1 MSSYVNDDYFRND
14 IQARL
19 NNEFFAP
26 QVPFRF
32 MDLLAELRLHIAEY
46 TLSHRSV
53 LQWQWTTHSRCE
65 EGRPLAHPWRL
76 GVDRC
81 IDSVGPSTGSKTEY
95 EGHCRLSNLWSA
107 APSTLFMKSGI
118 LTCSGHLAST
128 ILHLLFHD
136 TCIYAHRA
144 P

>member
-46 TLSHRSV
+46 TLSHRSAP
-53 LQWQWTTHSRCE
+53 QWR
-65 EGRPLAHPWRL
+65 
-76 GVDRC
+76 
-81 IDSVGPSTGSKTEY
+81 
-95 EGHCRLSNLWSA
+95 
-107 APSTLFMKSGI
+107 
-118 LTCSGHLAST
+118 
-128 ILHLLFHD
+128 
-136 TCIYAHRA
+136 
-144 P
+144 